1 MQRLK
6 RLFRGAG
13 LAAGLGLAASLAWVA
28 PGAQAAKPLTI
39 GFSMS
44 LTGGLAPNGKAALL
58 AMRIWAKETNAKGGL
73 LGRPVKLDYYDDQSN
88 PALVPGIYTKL
99 LDVDHVDLVVSAYA
113 TNIIAPAMPIVMAHH
128 RTFMGLLGLAVNS
141 QFHYNRYFS
150 ISPTG
155 NPDPK
160 QSISIPFFAIAM
172 AMHPRPKTLAIVGAD
187 AEFPKNAIEGALVLA
202 KKDGFKVV
210 YNQTYPPDTADFS
223 PIVHAIQARHPDM
236 VLVASYPPDSV
247 GMVRAVTEVGLK
259 TRLFGGD
266 MVGLQSTPIKAAL
279 GPLLNGITDYD
290 FWLPVKGFA
299 TPEAMA
305 FLKDYQAKAAAE
317 GVDPLGFYLPP
328 FAYSEM
334 QILAQAVTA
343 TKGTD
348 DAKLAAY
355 LRSHT
360 FQTVVGPIAFGHDG
374 EWTQA
379 RVIGAQFQGVKGHDV
394 AQFKDPKTEVVL
406 YPPADASG
414 TLIEPYDGAKH

>member
-1 MQRLK
+1 MHRLK

-28 PGAQAAKPLTI
+28 PGAQAAKPITI

-58 AMRIWAKETNAKGGL
+58 AMQIWAQETNAKGGL

-113 TNIIAPAMPIVMAHH
+113 TNIIAPAMPIIMAHH

-160 QSISIPFFAIAM
+160 QAISVPFFAVASAM
-172 AMHPRPKTLAIVGAD
+172 KPKPKTLAIVGAD

-210 YNQTYPPDTADFS
+210 YNQTYPPNTADFS

-305 FLKDYQAKAAAE
+305 FLKTYQAKAAAE

-334 QILAQAVTA
+334 QILGDAVTA
-343 TKGTD
+343 TKSTD

-379 RVIGAQFQGVKGHDV
+379 RVIEAQFQGVKGHDV

-406 YPPADASG
+406 YPAADASG
-414 TLIEPYDGAKH
+414 TLIAPYDGAKH

>member
-1 MQRLK
+1 MHRLK

-28 PGAQAAKPLTI
+28 PAAQAAKPIVI

-58 AMRIWAKETNAKGGL
+58 AMQIWANETNAKGGL

-160 QSISIPFFAIAM
+160 QAISEGFFAVASAM
-172 AMHPRPKTLAIVGAD
+172 KPKPQTLAIVGAD
-187 AEFPKNAIEGALVLA
+187 AEFPKNAIEGALALA

-210 YNQTYPPDTADFS
+210 YNQTYPPNTADFS

-247 GMVRAVTEVGLK
+247 GMVRAATEVGLK

-334 QILAQAVTA
+334 QILGDAVTA

-360 FQTVVGPIAFGHDG
+360 FQTVVGPITFGHDG

-379 RVIGAQFQGVKGHDV
+379 RVIEAQFQGVKGHDV

-414 TLIEPYDGAKH
+414 TLISPYDGAKH